1 LFPRG
6 QALRRSLSSVAG
18 RAAPCGLWESE
29 VVTSELDLDALTP
42 ESLGARL
49 RELRTGSGVSLRA
62 LAGRLGISPSAVSQ
76 IERGVM
82 RPSVSRL
89 IAYVGAIGVPLSAV
103 FETGIEKAP
112 EGSAGA
118 RAAGSPGGGQYQF
131 AIRRSWEVAPIRL
144 GGGVTFRRL
153 SPVPTAGV
161 EFFESTYPPNSMSNA
176 HGELLRHEGYEVGT
190 VTAGEL
196 TVDFDTDVVT
206 LGAGDSITYPCSRPH
221 LIANRAPL
229 VTAVAT
235 WLIVSP

>member
-1 LFPRG
+1 
-6 QALRRSLSSVAG
+6 
-18 RAAPCGLWESE
+18 
-29 VVTSELDLDALTP
+29 VVTSEVDLDVLTA
-42 ESLGARL
+42 ETLGARL
-49 RELRTGSGVSLRA
+49 RELRTDAGVTLRA

-112 EGSAGA
+112 EGSAAA
-118 RAAGSPGGGQYQF
+118 RAAEYDTGAYGGGQYQF
-131 AIRRSWEVAPIRL
+131 AIRRSWEVAPILL

-153 SPVPTAGV
+153 SPVPTPGV
-161 EFFESTYPPNSMSNA
+161 EFFESVYPPNSMSNA

-206 LGAGDSITYPCSRPH
+206 LAAGDSITFPCSRPH
-221 LIANRAPL
+221 LIANRSPGA
-229 VTAVAT
+229 TAIAT
-235 WLIVSP
+235 WLIVNP

>member
-1 LFPRG
+1 
-6 QALRRSLSSVAG
+6 
-18 RAAPCGLWESE
+18 
-29 VVTSELDLDALTP
+29 VVTSELDIDALTP

-49 RELRTGSGVSLRA
+49 RELRTGAGVSLRA
-62 LAGRLGISPSAVSQ
+62 LATRLGISPSAVSQ

-112 EGSAGA
+112 EEGSEKGA
-118 RAAGSPGGGQYQF
+118 EKNADGTDQFQF

-153 SPVPTAGV
+153 SPVPTRGV
-161 EFFESTYPPNSMSNA
+161 EFFESVYPPNSMSNA

-206 LGAGDSITYPCSRPH
+206 LAAGDSITYPCSRPH
-221 LIANRAPL
+221 LIANRSATI
-229 VTAVAT
+229 TAIAT
-235 WLIVSP
+235 WLIVNP

>member
-1 LFPRG
+1 M
-6 QALRRSLSSVAG
+6 A
-18 RAAPCGLWESE
+18 SE
-29 VVTSELDLDALTP
+29 RELDALTP

-49 RELRTGSGVSLRA
+49 RELRTGAGLSLRA
-62 LAGRLGISPSAVSQ
+62 LASRLGISPSAVSQ

-103 FETGIEKAP
+103 FEAGIEKAAEGQP
-112 EGSAGA
+112 EAGPAGA
-118 RAAGSPGGGQYQF
+118 DPADAGRAGQFQF
-131 AIRRSWEVAPIRL
+131 AIRRSWEVAPILL

-153 SPVPTAGV
+153 SPVPTRGV
-161 EFFESTYPPNSMSNA
+161 EFFESVYPPSSMSNA

-206 LGAGDSITYPCSRPH
+206 LAAGDSITYPCSRPH
-221 LIANRAPL
+221 LIANRSAT
-229 VTAVAT
+229 VTAIAT

>member
-1 LFPRG
+1 MT
-6 QALRRSLSSVAG
+6 
-18 RAAPCGLWESE
+18 SE
-29 VVTSELDLDALTP
+29 VDLDALTP

-49 RELRTGSGVSLRA
+49 RELRTGAGVSLRA

-112 EGSAGA
+112 EGSAPA
-118 RAAGSPGGGQYQF
+118 RAAAEARDGDQYQF
-131 AIRRSWEVAPIRL
+131 AIRRAWEVAPIQL
-144 GGGVTFRRL
+144 GGGVSFRRL

-176 HGELLRHEGYEVGT
+176 HGELLRHEGYEIGT

-206 LGAGDSITYPCSRPH
+206 LAAGDSITYPCSRPH
-221 LIANRAPL
+221 LISNRSAT

-235 WLIVSP
+235 WLIVNSP

>member
-1 LFPRG
+1 
-6 QALRRSLSSVAG
+6 
-18 RAAPCGLWESE
+18 
-29 VVTSELDLDALTP
+29 VTSERELDALTS

-49 RELRTGSGVSLRA
+49 RELRTGAGLSLRA
-62 LAGRLGISPSAVSQ
+62 LAAQLGISPSAVSQ

-89 IAYVGAIGVPLSAV
+89 IAYVGAIGVPLSVV
-103 FETGIEKAP
+103 FETGLEKAP
-112 EGSAGA
+112 EGQAGTDPTGA
-118 RAAGSPGGGQYQF
+118 DPTGDASPGQFQF
-131 AIRRSWEVAPIRL
+131 AIRRSWEVAPILL

-153 SPVPTAGV
+153 SPVPTRGV
-161 EFFESTYPPNSMSNA
+161 EFFESVYPPSSMSNA

-206 LGAGDSITYPCSRPH
+206 LAAGDSITYPCSRPH
-221 LIANRAPL
+221 LIANRSAT
-229 VTAVAT
+229 VTAIAT

>member
-1 LFPRG
+1 MT
-6 QALRRSLSSVAG
+6 
-18 RAAPCGLWESE
+18 SE
-29 VVTSELDLDALTP
+29 VDLEALTP

-49 RELRTGSGVSLRA
+49 RELRTGAGVSLRA

-112 EGSAGA
+112 EGSAPA
-118 RAAGSPGGGQYQF
+118 RAAAEAHDGDQYQF
-131 AIRRSWEVAPIRL
+131 AIRRAWEVAPIQL
-144 GGGVTFRRL
+144 GGGVSFRRL

-176 HGELLRHEGYEVGT
+176 HGELLRHEGYEIGT

-206 LGAGDSITYPCSRPH
+206 LAAGDSITYPCSRPH
-221 LIANRAPL
+221 LISNRSAT

-235 WLIVSP
+235 WLIVNSP

>member
-1 LFPRG
+1 MT
-6 QALRRSLSSVAG
+6 
-18 RAAPCGLWESE
+18 SE
-29 VVTSELDLDALTP
+29 VDLEALTA

-49 RELRTGSGVSLRA
+49 RELRTGAGVSLRA

-103 FETGIEKAP
+103 FEAGAEKPA
-112 EGSAGA
+112 EGSAPA
-118 RAAGSPGGGQYQF
+118 RAVVEARDGDQYQF
-131 AIRRSWEVAPIRL
+131 AIRRAWEVAPIQL

-161 EFFESTYPPNSMSNA
+161 EFFESAYPPGSMSNA

-206 LGAGDSITYPCSRPH
+206 LAAGDSITFPCSRPH
-221 LIANRAPL
+221 LISNRSAT

-235 WLIVSP
+235 WLIVNPG

>member
-1 LFPRG
+1 M
-6 QALRRSLSSVAG
+6 VA
-18 RAAPCGLWESE
+18 
-29 VVTSELDLDALTP
+29 SELDLDALTP
-42 ESLGARL
+42 EMLGTRL

-89 IAYVGAIGVPLSAV
+89 IAYVGAVGVPLSAV
-103 FETGIEKAP
+103 FETGLEKAP

-118 RAAGSPGGGQYQF
+118 RAAEYTAGARDDPSAEEGGTAPGGGQFQF
-131 AIRRSWEVAPIRL
+131 AIRRSWEVAPILL

-153 SPVPTAGV
+153 SPVPTPGV
-161 EFFESTYPPNSMSNA
+161 EFFESVYPPNSMSNA

-206 LGAGDSITYPCSRPH
+206 LAAGDCITYPCSRPH
-221 LIANRAPL
+221 LIANRSPL
-229 VTAVAT
+229 VTAIAT
-235 WLIVSP
+235 WLIVSPSAS

>member
-1 LFPRG
+1 
-6 QALRRSLSSVAG
+6 VA
-18 RAAPCGLWESE
+18 
-29 VVTSELDLDALTP
+29 SELDLDALTP
-42 ESLGARL
+42 ESLGGRL
-49 RELRTGSGVSLRA
+49 RELRTASGVSLRA
-62 LAGRLGISPSAVSQ
+62 LAARLGISPSAVSQ

-118 RAAGSPGGGQYQF
+118 RAAEYSAAEYSAAEFQAVESGAAQRPDVPADQFQF
-131 AIRRSWEVAPIRL
+131 AIRRSWEVAPLKL

-190 VTAGEL
+190 VTSGEL
-196 TVDFDTDVVT
+196 TVEFDTDVVT
-206 LGAGDSITYPCSRPH
+206 LAPGDSITFPCSRPH
-221 LIANRAPL
+221 LISNRSPVVA
-229 VTAVAT
+229 AVAT
-235 WLIVSP
+235 WLIVNP

>member
-1 LFPRG
+1 M
-6 QALRRSLSSVAG
+6 
-18 RAAPCGLWESE
+18 
-29 VVTSELDLDALTP
+29 VTSELELDALTP

-49 RELRTGSGVSLRA
+49 RELRTGAGISLRA

-103 FETGIEKAP
+103 FETGLEKAA

-118 RAAGSPGGGQYQF
+118 AQTGQYQF
-131 AIRRSWEVAPIRL
+131 AIRRSWEIAPILL

-153 SPVPTAGV
+153 SPVPTRGV
-161 EFFESTYPPNSMSNA
+161 EFFESVYPPNSMSNA

-206 LGAGDSITYPCSRPH
+206 LAAGDSITYPCSRPH
-221 LIANRAPL
+221 LIANRSATT
-229 VTAVAT
+229 TAIAT
-235 WLIVSP
+235 WLIVNL

>member
-1 LFPRG
+1 M
-6 QALRRSLSSVAG
+6 A
-18 RAAPCGLWESE
+18 SE
-29 VVTSELDLDALTP
+29 VDLDALTP

-49 RELRTGSGVSLRA
+49 RELRTGTGVSLRA
-62 LAGRLGISPSAVSQ
+62 LAAKLGISPSAVSQ

-103 FETGIEKAP
+103 FEAGIEKAA
-112 EGSAGA
+112 E
-118 RAAGSPGGGQYQF
+118 GSPGGAAGQFRF

-161 EFFESTYPPNSMSNA
+161 EFFESTYPPGSMSNA

-221 LIANRAPL
+221 LISNRSAS

-235 WLIVSP
+235 WLIVNA

>member
-1 LFPRG
+1 
-6 QALRRSLSSVAG
+6 VA
-18 RAAPCGLWESE
+18 
-29 VVTSELDLDALTP
+29 SELELDALTSV
-42 ESLGARL
+42 SLGARL
-49 RELRTGSGVSLRA
+49 RELRTGAGLSLRA
-62 LAGRLGISPSAVSQ
+62 LAAQLGISPSAVSQ

-89 IAYVGAIGVPLSAV
+89 IAYVGAIGVPLSVV

-112 EGSAGA
+112 EGQAGTDPTGA
-118 RAAGSPGGGQYQF
+118 DPTGAATAGQFQF
-131 AIRRSWEVAPIRL
+131 AIRRSWEVAPILL

-153 SPVPTAGV
+153 SPVPTRGV
-161 EFFESTYPPNSMSNA
+161 EFFESVYPPSSMSNA

-206 LGAGDSITYPCSRPH
+206 LAAGDSITYPCSRPH
-221 LIANRAPL
+221 LIANRSAT
-229 VTAVAT
+229 VTAIAT

>member
-1 LFPRG
+1 
-6 QALRRSLSSVAG
+6 VA
-18 RAAPCGLWESE
+18 
-29 VVTSELDLDALTP
+29 SELDLDALTP
-42 ESLGARL
+42 ELLGARL
-49 RELRTGSGVSLRA
+49 RELRSGAGVSLRA

-103 FETGIEKAP
+103 FETGLEKAP

-118 RAAGSPGGGQYQF
+118 RAAEYTAAHADGPVAEPGAEPGGAALGSGRFQF
-131 AIRRSWEVAPIRL
+131 AIRRSWEIAPILL

-153 SPVPTAGV
+153 SPVPTPGV
-161 EFFESTYPPNSMSNA
+161 EFFESVYPPSSMSNA

-206 LGAGDSITYPCSRPH
+206 LAAGDCITYPCSRPH
-221 LIANRAPL
+221 LIANRSPL

-235 WLIVSP
+235 WLIVNPSAG

>member
-1 LFPRG
+1 VW
-6 QALRRSLSSVAG
+6 Q
-18 RAAPCGLWESE
+18 SE
-29 VVTSELDLDALTP
+29 VVPSEVDLDALTP

-49 RELRTGSGVSLRA
+49 RELRTGAGVSLRA

-118 RAAGSPGGGQYQF
+118 RAAEYSAGPGGAGQHQF
-131 AIRRSWEVAPIRL
+131 AIRRAWEVAPLRL

-161 EFFESTYPPNSMSNA
+161 EFFESVYPPGSMSNA

-190 VTAGEL
+190 VTSGEL

-206 LGAGDSITYPCSRPH
+206 LAPGDSITFPCARPH
-221 LIANRAPL
+221 LIANRSL
-229 VTAVAT
+229 TATAIAT
-235 WLIVSP
+235 WLIVNP

>member
-1 LFPRG
+1 MTG
-6 QALRRSLSSVAG
+6 QAAVTERGPR
-18 RAAPCGLWESE
+18 WQSE
-29 VVTSELDLDALTP
+29 VVASELELDALTP

-49 RELRTGSGVSLRA
+49 RELRTGAGVSLRA
-62 LAGRLGISPSAVSQ
+62 LATRLGISPSAVSQ

-103 FETGIEKAP
+103 FETGLEKAA

-118 RAAGSPGGGQYQF
+118 AQTGQYQF
-131 AIRRSWEVAPIRL
+131 AIRRSWEIAPILL

-153 SPVPTAGV
+153 SPVPTRGV
-161 EFFESTYPPNSMSNA
+161 EFFESVYPPNSMSNA

-206 LGAGDSITYPCSRPH
+206 LAAGDSITYPCSRPH
-221 LIANRAPL
+221 LIANRSATT
-229 VTAVAT
+229 TAIAT
-235 WLIVSP
+235 WLIVNL

>member
-1 LFPRG
+1 V
-6 QALRRSLSSVAG
+6 VA
-18 RAAPCGLWESE
+18 SE
-29 VVTSELDLDALTP
+29 VNLDALTP
-42 ESLGARL
+42 ETLGARL
-49 RELRTGSGVSLRA
+49 RELRTGAGVTLRA

-103 FETGIEKAP
+103 FEAGIEKAP
-112 EGSAGA
+112 EGSAAA
-118 RAAGSPGGGQYQF
+118 RAAEYNAADGAGQHQGGQYQF
-131 AIRRSWEVAPIRL
+131 AIRRSWEVAPILL

-161 EFFESTYPPNSMSNA
+161 EFFESVYPPSSMSNA

-206 LGAGDSITYPCSRPH
+206 LAAGDSITFPCSRPH
-221 LIANRAPL
+221 LIANRSPS

-235 WLIVSP
+235 WLIVNT

>member
-1 LFPRG
+1 
-6 QALRRSLSSVAG
+6 
-18 RAAPCGLWESE
+18 
-29 VVTSELDLDALTP
+29 VTSELELDALTP

-49 RELRTGSGVSLRA
+49 RELRTGAGLSLRA
-62 LAGRLGISPSAVSQ
+62 RLGISPSAVSQ

-89 IAYVGAIGVPLSAV
+89 IAYVGAIGVPLSVV

-112 EGSAGA
+112 EGQAGPD
-118 RAAGSPGGGQYQF
+118 AAGVEPTGTAPAGQFQF
-131 AIRRSWEVAPIRL
+131 AIRRSWEVAPILL

-153 SPVPTAGV
+153 SPVATRGV
-161 EFFESTYPPNSMSNA
+161 EFFESVYPPNSMSNA
-176 HGELLRHEGYEVGT
+176 HGELLRHEGYEIGT

-206 LGAGDSITYPCSRPH
+206 LAAGDSITYPCSRPH
-221 LIANRAPL
+221 LIANRSA
-229 VTAVAT
+229 TATAIAT

>member
-1 LFPRG
+1 L
-6 QALRRSLSSVAG
+6 LRQG
-18 RAAPCGLWESE
+18 RDHAATYVWQSE
-29 VVTSELDLDALTP
+29 VVASEVELEALTP
-42 ESLGARL
+42 ETLGARL
-49 RELRTGSGVSLRA
+49 RELRTGAGVSLRA

-112 EGSAGA
+112 EGSAAA
-118 RAAGSPGGGQYQF
+118 RAAEYNVGADGAGQHQGGQYQF
-131 AIRRSWEVAPIRL
+131 AIRRSWEVAPILL

-161 EFFESTYPPNSMSNA
+161 EFFESVYPPSSMSNA

-206 LGAGDSITYPCSRPH
+206 LAAGDSITFPCSRPH
-221 LIANRAPL
+221 LIANRSPT

-235 WLIVSP
+235 WLIVNP